1 MRTAKD
7 IMTSPAITIGPDA
20 DITEAAKILLDRDI
34 NGLPVV
40 DDSGRV
46 AGIIC
51 QSDLVRMQKFSDTT
65 SEANVPPD
73 RRR

>member
-46 AGIIC
+46 VGIM
-51 QSDLVRMQKFSDTT
+51 VF
-65 SEANVPPD
+65 
-73 RRR
+73 